1 MSIRFVIQQ
10 NVLRLLVILFLIIV
24 LKVDITRV
32 SWTEFEAEVQKILNG
47 LKIEC

>member
-1 MSIRFVIQQ
+1 MRFVIQQ

-32 SWTEFEAEVQKILNG
+32 TSTEFEAEVQKILNR